1 MGISLSAE
9 GAIVV
14 QNRSHVV
21 NAQTHRQFRA
31 LDDFLNSH
39 RAVLD
44 AILNR
49 DPLFPGRF
57 ILYGEWL
64 AATHSIPYSR
74 LGSLFYAFD
83 LYDRESGQFWDR
95 SSLQELLEMSAA
107 SNDGK
112 NVIQLVPKLWEG
124 RVLPPR
130 DELVAMAQQRQSK
143 FYDGSIE
150 VPAASSAPT
159 ASTVLADATAA
170 VDDAVDDVKIDLSA
184 VGAEDAK
191 VLTIA
196 DVLNA
201 REQELMT
208 NKGLMDFEEWE
219 SISGTET
226 VDEAV
231 ALMAERN
238 IGSLIVTEE
247 KEGIVGIVTERD
259 VVKKISPRTVMSE
272 EKLVHDVMSSHIMCI
287 HPNTTVIDALATM
300 TKENIRHL
308 AVVNGD
314 MTSAV
319 KRGSVQEEDM
329 RCVLS
334 ITDIVR
340 AYAEF
345 EAAKNPVVSSEPV
358 TEEAPSAEAKK
369 SEEDKDV
376 KTADAAAEPT
386 KTETTEATAAP
397 IVTAASLLK
406 KKHKRIKLILNTR
419 PEDNVTVA
427 QAVEEMAN
435 RDFGAVLVVDKEQ
448 RVLGIFTERDYIRKV
463 LFEHKDPMQ
472 LLVTDVMSS
481 VGSVLQIEDPLE
493 KCWDLA
499 ATSNCRHFPVI
510 GVMRKDR
517 EKELAGIL
525 SIKDI
530 VREISKDHHATPGF
544 RLMEF
549 LKSKMEPKPV
559 ESKPEPKVEPAS
571 EPKAESATE
580 SKPEVAAAPTEDKN
594 SNKTTAPVV
603 ATASLAKE
611 PKTEAPTTEAKKIVE
626 EPATPAKQ

>member
-1 MGISLSAE
+1 MLSRVLRAR
-9 GAIVV
+9 GALLRATSSALAVSAAPTRTAV
-14 QNRSHVV
+14 R
-21 NAQTHRQFRA
+21 RQ
-31 LDDFLNSH
+31 L
-39 RAVLD
+39 
-44 AILNR
+44 
-49 DPLFPGRF
+49 
-57 ILYGEWL
+57 L
-64 AATHSIPYSR
+64 AASCAR
-74 LGSLFYAFD
+74 
-83 LYDRESGQFWDR
+83 W
-95 SSLQELLEMSAA
+95 
-107 SNDGK
+107 N
-112 NVIQLVPKLWEG
+112 
-124 RVLPPR
+124 
-130 DELVAMAQQRQSK
+130 
-143 FYDGSIE
+143 
-150 VPAASSAPT
+150 SSATPTPLAKESDT
-159 ASTVLADATAA
+159 ASAVSDAAADPA
-170 VDDAVDDVKIDLSA
+170 DSVKIDLGT

-201 REQELMT
+201 REQELAT
-208 NKGLMDFEEWE
+208 NKALFDFEEWE
-219 SISGTET
+219 SIAGSET
-226 VDEAV
+226 VHDAV
-231 ALMAERN
+231 LTMVERN
-238 IGSLIVTEE
+238 IGSLIVTEA

-259 VVKKISPRTVMSE
+259 ILKKISPRTVLSE
-272 EKLVHDVMSSHIMCI
+272 EKFVHDVMSSHIMCI
-287 HPNTTVIDALATM
+287 HPTTTVIDALATM

-345 EAAKNPVVSSEPV
+345 EASKNPTVPQDAAVVDAAETTKETDKAKGTTP
-358 TEEAPSAEAKK
+358 AEAAAT
-369 SEEDKDV
+369 
-376 KTADAAAEPT
+376 TAPATETA
-386 KTETTEATAAP
+386 KTETTEAAPDAATATTGPAAP
-397 IVTAASLLK
+397 ATPVVTAATLLK
-406 KKHKRIKLILNTR
+406 KKHKNVKLILNTR

-427 QAVEEMAN
+427 EAVEEMAK

-463 LFEHKDPMQ
+463 LFELKDPTK
-472 LLVTDVMSS
+472 LLVTEVMSS

-510 GVMRKDR
+510 GVMRQDR

-549 LKSKMEPKPV
+549 LKSKM
-559 ESKPEPKVEPAS
+559 KPEPKAEAKVEAVA
-571 EPKAESATE
+571 EPKPEAASAPTTDA
-580 SKPEVAAAPTEDKN
+580 KDTKVAAPTDATSSSVKEV
-594 SNKTTAPVV
+594 KTETHVKAASAEAEPV
-603 ATASLAKE
+603 KE
-611 PKTEAPTTEAKKIVE
+611 PET
-626 EPATPAKQ
+626 ATPVKL

>member
-1 MGISLSAE
+1 MLSRVLRAR
-9 GAIVV
+9 GALLRATSSALAVSAAPTRTAV
-14 QNRSHVV
+14 R
-21 NAQTHRQFRA
+21 RQ
-31 LDDFLNSH
+31 L
-39 RAVLD
+39 
-44 AILNR
+44 
-49 DPLFPGRF
+49 
-57 ILYGEWL
+57 L
-64 AATHSIPYSR
+64 AASCARWNSSATPTP
-74 LGSLFYAFD
+74 LAK
-83 LYDRESGQFWDR
+83 ESD
-95 SSLQELLEMSAA
+95 AA
-107 SNDGK
+107 SAVSDAAA
-112 NVIQLVPKLWEG
+112 
-124 RVLPPR
+124 
-130 DELVAMAQQRQSK
+130 D
-143 FYDGSIE
+143 
-150 VPAASSAPT
+150 PADS
-159 ASTVLADATAA
+159 
-170 VDDAVDDVKIDLSA
+170 VKIDLGT

-201 REQELMT
+201 REQELAT
-208 NKGLMDFEEWE
+208 NKALFDFEEWE
-219 SISGTET
+219 SIAGSET
-226 VDEAV
+226 VHDAV
-231 ALMAERN
+231 LTMVERN
-238 IGSLIVTEE
+238 IGSLIVTEA

-259 VVKKISPRTVMSE
+259 ILKKISPRTVLSE
-272 EKLVHDVMSSHIMCI
+272 EKFVHDVMSSHIMCI
-287 HPNTTVIDALATM
+287 HPTTTVIDALATM

-345 EAAKNPVVSSEPV
+345 EASKNPTVPQDAAVVDAAETTKETDKAKGTTP
-358 TEEAPSAEAKK
+358 AEAAAT
-369 SEEDKDV
+369 
-376 KTADAAAEPT
+376 TAPATETA
-386 KTETTEATAAP
+386 KTETTEAAPDAATATTGPAAP
-397 IVTAASLLK
+397 ATPVVTAATLLK
-406 KKHKRIKLILNTR
+406 KKHKNVKLILNTR

-427 QAVEEMAN
+427 EAVEEMAK

-463 LFEHKDPMQ
+463 LFELKDPTK
-472 LLVTDVMSS
+472 LLVTEVMSS

-510 GVMRKDR
+510 GVMRQDR

-549 LKSKMEPKPV
+549 LKSKM
-559 ESKPEPKVEPAS
+559 KPEPKAEAKVEAVA
-571 EPKAESATE
+571 EPKPEAASAPTTDA
-580 SKPEVAAAPTEDKN
+580 KDTKVAAPTDATSSSVKEV
-594 SNKTTAPVV
+594 KTETHVKAASAEAEPV
-603 ATASLAKE
+603 KE
-611 PKTEAPTTEAKKIVE
+611 PET
-626 EPATPAKQ
+626 ATPVKL

>member
-1 MGISLSAE
+1 MLARVLK
-9 GAIVV
+9 A
-14 QNRSHVV
+14 
-21 NAQTHRQFRA
+21 
-31 LDDFLNSH
+31 
-39 RAVLD
+39 RAVRTLVVSSR
-44 AILNR
+44 AVPARRQL
-49 DPLFPGRF
+49 
-57 ILYGEWL
+57 L
-64 AATHSIPYSR
+64 AACSTRWNSGTPTIPSNT
-74 LGSLFYAFD
+74 AA
-83 LYDRESGQFWDR
+83 
-95 SSLQELLEMSAA
+95 SAA
-107 SNDGK
+107 
-112 NVIQLVPKLWEG
+112 
-124 RVLPPR
+124 
-130 DELVAMAQQRQSK
+130 
-143 FYDGSIE
+143 
-150 VPAASSAPT
+150 
-159 ASTVLADATAA
+159 LADATASA
-170 VDDAVDDVKIDLSA
+170 TPAQQAAATLDNAADDVKIDLSA

-201 REQELMT
+201 REQDQKLV
-208 NKGLMDFEEWE
+208 DFEEWE
-219 SISGTET
+219 SIAGTET
-226 VDEAV
+226 VHDAI
-231 ALMAERN
+231 ALMVERN
-238 IGSLIVTEE
+238 IGSLIVTEQ

-259 VVKKISPRTVMSE
+259 VLKKISPRAVMTE

-345 EAAKNPVVSSEPV
+345 ESAKNPVEEV
-358 TEEAPSAEAKK
+358 TEAVNGAEKEVKAEVPEA
-369 SEEDKDV
+369 
-376 KTADAAAEPT
+376 ADAAPT
-386 KTETTEATAAP
+386 EAVKTETEAAP
-397 IVTAASLLK
+397 APVVTAASLLK
-406 KKHKRIKLILNTR
+406 KKHKRVKLILNTR
-419 PEDNVTVA
+419 PEDNITVA
-427 QAVEEMAN
+427 QAVEEMAS

-463 LFEHKDPMQ
+463 LFENKDPTT
-472 LLVTDVMSS
+472 LLVTDVMSA
-481 VGSVLQIEDPLE
+481 VNSVLQIEDPLE

-549 LKSKMEPKPV
+549 LKSKMEPKPAEPKPV
-559 ESKPEPKVEPAS
+559 EPKPETKAEATAEAETTDAKVAVASTETAAKVEAPTETKKVVE
-571 EPKAESATE
+571 EPKAE
-580 SKPEVAAAPTEDKN
+580 AAKA
-594 SNKTTAPVV
+594 
-603 ATASLAKE
+603 
-611 PKTEAPTTEAKKIVE
+611 VE
-626 EPATPAKQ
+626 EPAKL

>member
-1 MGISLSAE
+1 MLLSKVLKARGTLVRASSSVLALSA
-9 GAIVV
+9 APS
-14 QNRSHVV
+14 RSVTLRRH
-21 NAQTHRQFRA
+21 
-31 LDDFLNSH
+31 
-39 RAVLD
+39 
-44 AILNR
+44 
-49 DPLFPGRF
+49 
-57 ILYGEWL
+57 
-64 AATHSIPYSR
+64 
-74 LGSLFYAFD
+74 
-83 LYDRESGQFWDR
+83 
-95 SSLQELLEMSAA
+95 
-107 SNDGK
+107 
-112 NVIQLVPKLWEG
+112 LV
-124 RVLPPR
+124 
-130 DELVAMAQQRQSK
+130 
-143 FYDGSIE
+143 
-150 VPAASSAPT
+150 AASSVRWNTSTTPSSASAAPSASST
-159 ASTVLADATAA
+159 ALSEAAEDAAE
-170 VDDAVDDVKIDLSA
+170 DVKIDLSA

-226 VDEAV
+226 VHEAV
-231 ALMAERN
+231 AVMAARN

-259 VVKKISPRTVMSE
+259 VVKKISPRTVMSDE
-272 EKLVHDVMSSHIMCI
+272 ILVHDVMSSHIMCI

-340 AYAEF
+340 AFAEF
-345 EAAKNPVVSSEPV
+345 EAAKNSVASEAV
-358 TEEAPSAEAKK
+358 AEETLKAEAKK
-369 SEEDKDV
+369 SEENKDV
-376 KTADAAAEPT
+376 KTDAETA
-386 KTETTEATAAP
+386 KTEKMEATAAP
-397 IVTAASLLK
+397 VVTAASLLK
-406 KKHKRIKLILNTR
+406 QKHKRIKLILNTR
-419 PEDNVTVA
+419 PEDNITVA

-463 LFEHKDPMQ
+463 LFEHKDPEK

-559 ESKPEPKVEPAS
+559 EPKPEPKVES
-571 EPKAESATE
+571 STQTKAEAATE
-580 SKPEVAAAPTEDKN
+580 SKPEAVAAPTEGKD
-594 SNKTTAPVV
+594 SKTAAPVE
-603 ATASLAKE
+603 AAASKE
-611 PKTEAPTTEAKKIVE
+611 PKAEAPATEATTIVE
-626 EPATPAKQ
+626 EPATHTKL